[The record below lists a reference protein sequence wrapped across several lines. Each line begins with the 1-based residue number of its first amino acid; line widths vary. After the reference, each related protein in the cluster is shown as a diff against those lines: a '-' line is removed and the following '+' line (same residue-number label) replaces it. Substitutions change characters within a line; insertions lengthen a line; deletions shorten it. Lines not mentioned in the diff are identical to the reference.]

1 MNSRDLRY
9 FRAIA
14 EQCSFSR
21 AAGVLQISQHDPS
34 RAVQQLE
41 IDLDA
46 ALFEPHGHGARLTKT
61 GRVLAK
67 RTNTLLR
74 QIEQTRAE
82 IQGGIE
88 TPSGGSRLRDPTRRG
103 NLPCATNHFR
113 FAGRVPKRIFPR
125 K

>member
-1 MNSRDLRY
+1 MDFQDLRY
-9 FRAIA
+9 SRAIA
-14 EQCSFSR
+14 EQCCFSR
-21 AAGVLQISQHDPS
+21 AADVLQISQHDPS
-34 RAVQQLE
+34 RAVQQPE

-46 ALFEPHGHGARLTKT
+46 ALFERHGHGARLTKT

-88 TPSGGSRLRDPTRRG
+88 TPSGVLDFAIPPGA
-103 NLPCATNHFR
+103 ATYL
-113 FAGRVPKRIFPR
+113 
-125 K
+125 

>member
-1 MNSRDLRY
+1 MDSRDLRY

-21 AAGVLQISQHDPS
+21 AADVLQISQHALS

-46 ALFEPHGHGARLTKT
+46 ALFERHGHGARLTKT

-82 IQGGIE
+82 IQV
-88 TPSGGSRLRDPTRRG
+88 GSKPH
-103 NLPCATNHFR
+103 PAF
-113 FAGRVPKRIFPR
+113 
-125 K
+125 